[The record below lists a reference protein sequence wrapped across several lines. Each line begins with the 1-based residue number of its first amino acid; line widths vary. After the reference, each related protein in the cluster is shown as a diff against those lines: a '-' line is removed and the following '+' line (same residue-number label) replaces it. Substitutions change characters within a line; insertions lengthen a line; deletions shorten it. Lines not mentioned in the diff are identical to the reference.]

1 MAAGVHASLY
11 SATPIV
17 KNVRTI
23 SSRDNPRIKRL
34 KKLAGSARER
44 REEGMMLLDGVHL
57 LEALLAVRIKPR
69 ELYVAES
76 ALAQTSGEIATCL
89 ARPLLGATPLY
100 VLPDHLLR
108 DVAPTETP
116 TGLLAVAELP
126 AAPGQPDP
134 QADAVLLDGVQDP
147 GNLGTLIRT
156 AAAAGFRQIVL
167 SPGCADPW
175 SPKALRAAQGGQF
188 RATLFE
194 GQDLCSFLKVYRGTP
209 MVTRL
214 DGATSLYAMADV
226 PFQGPVAWVFGAEGR
241 GVSPTVMAAV
251 PTGVLIPLPGRVESL
266 NVAAAAA
273 ICLFDTL
280 RRRGVK

>member
-1 MAAGVHASLY
+1 M
-11 SATPIV
+11 

-23 SSRDNPRIKRL
+23 NSRDNPRIKRL

-44 REEGMMLLDGVHL
+44 REEGLMLLDGVHL

-76 ALAQTSGEIATCL
+76 ALAQASGEIAACL

-100 VLPDHLLR
+100 VLPDSLLR

-126 AAPGQPDP
+126 ALPEQTDP

-167 SPGCADPW
+167 SSGCADPW

-194 GQDLCSFLKVYRGTP
+194 GQDLCAFLKGYRGTP

-214 DGATSLYAMADV
+214 DGATSLYAMADT

-241 GVSPTVMAAV
+241 GVSPAVMAAV

-273 ICLFDTL
+273 VCLFDTL